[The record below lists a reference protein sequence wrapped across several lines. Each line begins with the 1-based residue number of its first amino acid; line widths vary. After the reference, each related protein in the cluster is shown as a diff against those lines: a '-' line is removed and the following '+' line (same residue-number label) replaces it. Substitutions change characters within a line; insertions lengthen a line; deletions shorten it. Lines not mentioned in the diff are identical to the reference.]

1 MIYFKRPVYVRML
14 TELAPAAFPAGAPPL
29 PEWWQSEIAATASRT
44 ESRMPGLPP
53 KLVVTTYAP
62 TRRWITIIAA
72 AAAGRR
78 RRVRHVRIRPLS
90 APDSIRS
97 RRSNNAPAL
106 RAQIA
111 GQEATISELRA
122 KVAQLESSTVGQTR
136 EREEVQRTIGDLQ
149 AQVARAN
156 QELAFFRGIVT
167 QNANSAEVKI
177 QQARMVAT
185 ATANKF
191 RVRVTLVQPM
201 KPDTV
206 VSGVVILSV
215 DGEVDGKPG
224 RADFATLSGG
234 KRREI
239 PFTFRYLENIEEEIT
254 MPPGMKPEQLLVEVR
269 SNRRGSAP
277 VQQSY
282 VWSVD
287 PQ

>member
-1 MIYFKRPVYVRML
+1 
-14 TELAPAAFPAGAPPL
+14 
-29 PEWWQSEIAATASRT
+29 
-44 ESRMPGLPP
+44 MPGLPP

-62 TRRWITIIAA
+62 TRRMITIVLLVLLL
-72 AAAGRR
+72 AGGVYGMFEFGRYR
-78 RRVRHVRIRPLS
+78 
-90 APDSIRS
+90 AGFD
-97 RRSNNAPAL
+97 APAALRQRAEL
-106 RAQIA
+106 RARIEE
-111 GQEATISELRA
+111 QEATISDLRA

-136 EREEVQRTIGDLQ
+136 EREEVQRTIEELQ

-177 QQARMVAT
+177 QQARMLAT
-185 ATANKF
+185 ASANKF
-191 RVRVTLVQPM
+191 RIRVTLVQPM

-206 VSGVVILSV
+206 VSGTVVLSV
-215 DGEVDGKPG
+215 DGELDGKPG

>member
-1 MIYFKRPVYVRML
+1 
-14 TELAPAAFPAGAPPL
+14 
-29 PEWWQSEIAATASRT
+29 
-44 ESRMPGLPP
+44 MPGLPP

-62 TRRWITIIAA
+62 TRRWITIVLLLLVV
-72 AAAGRR
+72 AGGVYGMFEFGRYR
-78 RRVRHVRIRPLS
+78 AGFDVVSTLKQRT
-90 APDSIRS
+90 
-97 RRSNNAPAL
+97 AL
-106 RAQIA
+106 QSEIDA
-111 GQEATISELRA
+111 QEATISELRA

-136 EREEVQRTIGDLQ
+136 EREEVQRTIGELQ

-185 ATANKF
+185 AAANKF

-201 KPDTV
+201 KPDST

-239 PFTFRYLENIEEEIT
+239 TFTFRYLENIEAEIT

>member
-1 MIYFKRPVYVRML
+1 
-14 TELAPAAFPAGAPPL
+14 
-29 PEWWQSEIAATASRT
+29 
-44 ESRMPGLPP
+44 MPGLPP

-62 TRRWITIIAA
+62 TRRVVTIVLLVLVVLGSVYGMFEFGRYSAGYDALAA
-72 AAAGRR
+72 FKQRQELQSVIDA
-78 RRVRHVRIRPLS
+78 
-90 APDSIRS
+90 
-97 RRSNNAPAL
+97 N
-106 RAQIA
+106 
-111 GQEATISELRA
+111 EATISELRA

-136 EREEVQRTIGDLQ
+136 EREEVQRTIGELQ

-185 ATANKF
+185 AAANKF
-191 RVRVTLVQPM
+191 RIRVTLVQPM

-215 DGEVDGKPG
+215 DGELDGKPG

-254 MPPGMKPEQLLVEVR
+254 VPPGMKPEQLLVEVR

>member
-1 MIYFKRPVYVRML
+1 
-14 TELAPAAFPAGAPPL
+14 
-29 PEWWQSEIAATASRT
+29 
-44 ESRMPGLPP
+44 MPGLPP

-62 TRRWITIIAA
+62 TRRVITIVLLVLLIVGSVYGMFEYGRYNAGHDAIAA
-72 AAAGRR
+72 FRERAR
-78 RRVRHVRIRPLS
+78 LQ
-90 APDSIRS
+90 
-97 RRSNNAPAL
+97 
-106 RAQIA
+106 AQI
-111 GQEATISELRA
+111 EENEMTISELRA

-136 EREEVQRTIGDLQ
+136 EREEVQRMITDLQ

-185 ATANKF
+185 AAANRF
-191 RVRVTLVQPM
+191 RIRVTLVQPM
-201 KPDTV
+201 KPDSV

-215 DGEVDGKPG
+215 DGELDGKPG

-254 MPPGMKPEQLLVEVR
+254 VPPGMKPEQLLVEVR

>member
-1 MIYFKRPVYVRML
+1 
-14 TELAPAAFPAGAPPL
+14 
-29 PEWWQSEIAATASRT
+29 
-44 ESRMPGLPP
+44 MPGLPP

-62 TRRWITIIAA
+62 TRRWVTVILLVLVV
-72 AAAGRR
+72 AGGVYGMYEFGRYR
-78 RRVRHVRIRPLS
+78 GGYDVVASLKERG
-90 APDSIRS
+90 
-97 RRSNNAPAL
+97 AL
-106 RAQIA
+106 R
-111 GQEATISELRA
+111 QEIEIQRTTISDLRA
-122 KVAQLESSTVGQTR
+122 KVAQLESTTVGQTR
-136 EREEVQRTIGDLQ
+136 EREEVQRTIGELQ

-185 ATANKF
+185 STANKF

-201 KPDTV
+201 KPDSV
-206 VSGVVILSV
+206 VSGVVVLSV
-215 DGEVDGKPG
+215 DGELDGKPG

-269 SNRRGSAP
+269 SNRRGSSP

>member
-1 MIYFKRPVYVRML
+1 
-14 TELAPAAFPAGAPPL
+14 
-29 PEWWQSEIAATASRT
+29 
-44 ESRMPGLPP
+44 MPGLPP

-62 TRRWITIIAA
+62 TRRWITIIVLLLIV
-72 AAAGRR
+72 AGGIYGMFEFGRYR
-78 RRVRHVRIRPLS
+78 GNFDVVD
-90 APDSIRS
+90 AFKQRS
-97 RRSNNAPAL
+97 AL
-106 RAQIA
+106 RGEIDANQ
-111 GQEATISELRA
+111 ATISELRA

-191 RVRVTLVQPM
+191 GIRVTLVQPM

-206 VSGVVILSV
+206 VSGVVVLSV

-234 KRREI
+234 KKHEI

-269 SNRRGSAP
+269 SNRRGSTP
-277 VQQSY
+277 VEQSY

>member
-1 MIYFKRPVYVRML
+1 LR
-14 TELAPAAFPAGAPPL
+14 
-29 PEWWQSEIAATASRT
+29 SEIA
-44 ESRMPGLPP
+44 G
-53 KLVVTTYAP
+53 Y
-62 TRRWITIIAA
+62 
-72 AAAGRR
+72 
-78 RRVRHVRIRPLS
+78 
-90 APDSIRS
+90 
-97 RRSNNAPAL
+97 
-106 RAQIA
+106 
-111 GQEATISELRA
+111 EATISELRA
-122 KVAQLESSTVGQTR
+122 RVAQLESSTVGQTR

-191 RVRVTLVQPM
+191 RISVTLVPPM

-206 VSGVVILSV
+206 VSGVLILSV
-215 DGEVDGKPG
+215 DGEINGKPG
-224 RADFATLSGG
+224 RAEFATLSGG
-234 KRREI
+234 KKREI
-239 PFTFRYLENIEEEIT
+239 PFTFRFLETIEEEIT
-254 MPPGMKPEQLLVEVR
+254 LPPGMKPEQLLVEVR
-269 SNRRGSAP
+269 SSRRGSTP

>member
-1 MIYFKRPVYVRML
+1 
-14 TELAPAAFPAGAPPL
+14 
-29 PEWWQSEIAATASRT
+29 
-44 ESRMPGLPP
+44 MPGLPP

-62 TRRWITIIAA
+62 TRRWVTIIVLVLIV
-72 AAAGRR
+72 AAGIYGMFEFGRYR
-78 RRVRHVRIRPLS
+78 
-90 APDSIRS
+90 AGFD
-97 RRSNNAPAL
+97 APAAL
-106 RAQIA
+106 KQRLLLQRQIDA
-111 GQEATISELRA
+111 REATISELRA

-206 VSGVVILSV
+206 VSGTVILSV

-254 MPPGMKPEQLLVEVR
+254 VPPGMKPEQLLVEVR
-269 SNRRGSAP
+269 SSRRGSAP

>member
-1 MIYFKRPVYVRML
+1 
-14 TELAPAAFPAGAPPL
+14 
-29 PEWWQSEIAATASRT
+29 
-44 ESRMPGLPP
+44 MPGLPP

-62 TRRWITIIAA
+62 KRRVVTIVMLVLLVAGSVYGMFEYGRYNAGFDALAALKERATLRDQIAA
-72 AAAGRR
+72 
-78 RRVRHVRIRPLS
+78 
-90 APDSIRS
+90 
-97 RRSNNAPAL
+97 N
-106 RAQIA
+106 
-111 GQEATISELRA
+111 EATISELRA

-136 EREEVQRTIGDLQ
+136 EREEVQRTIGELQ

-185 ATANKF
+185 ATGNKF
-191 RVRVTLVQPM
+191 RIRVTLVQPM
-201 KPDTV
+201 KPDAV

-215 DGEVDGKPG
+215 DGELDGKPG

>member
-1 MIYFKRPVYVRML
+1 
-14 TELAPAAFPAGAPPL
+14 
-29 PEWWQSEIAATASRT
+29 
-44 ESRMPGLPP
+44 MPGLPP

-62 TRRWITIIAA
+62 TRRWITIVILVLIV
-72 AAAGRR
+72 AAGVYGMFEFGRFR
-78 RRVRHVRIRPLS
+78 GGYDVVAGLKQRTE
-90 APDSIRS
+90 
-97 RRSNNAPAL
+97 L
-106 RAQIA
+106 RNVIET
-111 GQEATISELRA
+111 QETTISELRA

-177 QQARMVAT
+177 QQARIVAT

-191 RVRVTLVQPM
+191 RVLVTLVQPM
-201 KPDTV
+201 KPDSV
-206 VSGVVILSV
+206 VTGVVVLSV

-224 RADFATLSGG
+224 RADFATLTGG

-239 PFTFRYLENIEEEIT
+239 AFTFRYLENIDEEIT

>member
-1 MIYFKRPVYVRML
+1 
-14 TELAPAAFPAGAPPL
+14 
-29 PEWWQSEIAATASRT
+29 
-44 ESRMPGLPP
+44 MPGLPP

-62 TRRWITIIAA
+62 TRRVITIVLLVLVVVGSIYGMFEFGRYSAGYDALAA
-72 AAAGRR
+72 F
-78 RRVRHVRIRPLS
+78 
-90 APDSIRS
+90 
-97 RRSNNAPAL
+97 NK
-106 RAQIA
+106 RAELQAEIDA
-111 GQEATISELRA
+111 NEATISELRA

-177 QQARMVAT
+177 QQARIVAT
-185 ATANKF
+185 ATTNKF
-191 RVRVTLVQPM
+191 RVLVTLVQPM
-201 KPDTV
+201 KPDSV
-206 VSGVVILSV
+206 VSGVVVLSV

-239 PFTFRYLENIEEEIT
+239 TFTFRYLENIEEEIT

-269 SNRRGSAP
+269 SNRRGTAP

>member
-1 MIYFKRPVYVRML
+1 
-14 TELAPAAFPAGAPPL
+14 
-29 PEWWQSEIAATASRT
+29 
-44 ESRMPGLPP
+44 MPGLPP

-62 TRRWITIIAA
+62 TRRIVTIVVLVLLV
-72 AAAGRR
+72 AGGVYGMFEFGRY
-78 RRVRHVRIRPLS
+78 
-90 APDSIRS
+90 
-97 RRSNNAPAL
+97 
-106 RAQIA
+106 RAQYDIVA
-111 GQEATISELRA
+111 MVKERAEYRGQIEAQEAVISELRA

-185 ATANKF
+185 ATGNKF

-201 KPDTV
+201 KPDTT
-206 VSGVVILSV
+206 VSGVVVLSV

>member
-1 MIYFKRPVYVRML
+1 
-14 TELAPAAFPAGAPPL
+14 
-29 PEWWQSEIAATASRT
+29 
-44 ESRMPGLPP
+44 MPGLPP

-62 TRRWITIIAA
+62 RRRWITI
-72 AAAGRR
+72 
-78 RRVRHVRIRPLS
+78 VVLV
-90 APDSIRS
+90 
-97 RRSNNAPAL
+97 L
-106 RAQIA
+106 LIA
-111 GQEATISELRA
+111 GGIYGMFEFGRYRGGFDVVAEVKQRAALQSEINSLEATISDLRA
-122 KVAQLESSTVGQTR
+122 QVAQLESSTVGQTR
-136 EREEVQRTIGDLQ
+136 EREEVQRTIGELQ

-191 RVRVTLVQPM
+191 RIRVTLVQPM

-206 VSGVVILSV
+206 VSGTVILSV

-224 RADFATLSGG
+224 RADFATLSAG

-269 SNRRGSAP
+269 SSRRGAAP

>member
-1 MIYFKRPVYVRML
+1 
-14 TELAPAAFPAGAPPL
+14 
-29 PEWWQSEIAATASRT
+29 
-44 ESRMPGLPP
+44 MPGLPP

-62 TRRWITIIAA
+62 TRRWITIVLLVLLIAA
-72 AAAGRR
+72 GIYGMFEFGRFSAG
-78 RRVRHVRIRPLS
+78 H
-90 APDSIRS
+90 DSIAAFKE
-97 RRSNNAPAL
+97 RREL
-106 RAQIA
+106 QRQIDD
-111 GQEATISELRA
+111 GEATIADLRA
-122 KVAQLESSTVGQTR
+122 KVAQLESAGIGQTR

-185 ATANKF
+185 ATANKV

-201 KPDTV
+201 KPDAV
-206 VSGVVILSV
+206 VSGVVVLSV

-234 KRREI
+234 KKREI

-254 MPPGMKPEQLLVEVR
+254 VPPGMKPMQLLVEVR
-269 SNRRGSAP
+269 SNRRGSDP

>member
-1 MIYFKRPVYVRML
+1 
-14 TELAPAAFPAGAPPL
+14 
-29 PEWWQSEIAATASRT
+29 
-44 ESRMPGLPP
+44 MPGLPP

-62 TRRWITIIAA
+62 TRRWITIVVLLLIVAGGVYGMFEFGRFRGGYDVVAGLRQRAELRSEIAT
-72 AAAGRR
+72 
-78 RRVRHVRIRPLS
+78 
-90 APDSIRS
+90 
-97 RRSNNAPAL
+97 
-106 RAQIA
+106 
-111 GQEATISELRA
+111 QESTISELRA
-122 KVAQLESSTVGQTR
+122 KVALLESSTVGQTR

-191 RVRVTLVQPM
+191 RILVTLVQPM
-201 KPDTV
+201 KPDSV
-206 VSGVVILSV
+206 VSGVVVLSV

-269 SNRRGSAP
+269 SNKRGSAP

>member
-1 MIYFKRPVYVRML
+1 
-14 TELAPAAFPAGAPPL
+14 
-29 PEWWQSEIAATASRT
+29 
-44 ESRMPGLPP
+44 MPGLPP

-62 TRRWITIIAA
+62 TRRIITIVVLVLLV
-72 AAAGRR
+72 AGGVYGMFEFGRYR
-78 RRVRHVRIRPLS
+78 ANYDIVAMIKE
-90 APDSIRS
+90 
-97 RRSNNAPAL
+97 
-106 RAQIA
+106 RAQYHGQIET
-111 GQEATISELRA
+111 QEATISELRA

-177 QQARMVAT
+177 QQARMVAS
-185 ATANKF
+185 AAANKF
-191 RVRVTLVQPM
+191 RIRVTLVQPM

-206 VSGVVILSV
+206 VSGVVVLSV
-215 DGEVDGKPG
+215 DGEIDGKPG

-269 SNRRGSAP
+269 SNKRGSAP

>member
-1 MIYFKRPVYVRML
+1 
-14 TELAPAAFPAGAPPL
+14 
-29 PEWWQSEIAATASRT
+29 
-44 ESRMPGLPP
+44 MPGLPP

-62 TRRWITIIAA
+62 TRRWVTIVLLLLVVVGAVYGMFEFGRYSAGHDAIAA
-72 AAAGRR
+72 FKDRR
-78 RRVRHVRIRPLS
+78 ELE
-90 APDSIRS
+90 
-97 RRSNNAPAL
+97 
-106 RAQIA
+106 AQMEA
-111 GQEATISELRA
+111 RDATILDLRA
-122 KVAQLESSTVGQTR
+122 KIAQLESSTVGQTR
-136 EREEVQRTIGDLQ
+136 EREEVQRTIGELQ

-185 ATANKF
+185 AAANKF
-191 RVRVTLVQPM
+191 RIRVTLVQPM

-269 SNRRGSAP
+269 SSRRGSTP

>member
-1 MIYFKRPVYVRML
+1 
-14 TELAPAAFPAGAPPL
+14 
-29 PEWWQSEIAATASRT
+29 
-44 ESRMPGLPP
+44 MPGLPP

-62 TRRWITIIAA
+62 KRRIVTIVLLVLLV
-72 AAAGRR
+72 AGGVYGMFEFGRY
-78 RRVRHVRIRPLS
+78 
-90 APDSIRS
+90 
-97 RRSNNAPAL
+97 
-106 RAQIA
+106 RAGYDVVASLKQRTELHKEISSL
-111 GQEATISELRA
+111 EATIFDLRA

-201 KPDTV
+201 NPDTV
-206 VSGVVILSV
+206 VSGVVVLSV

-224 RADFATLSGG
+224 RADFATLTGG

-239 PFTFRYLENIEEEIT
+239 AFTFRYLENIDEEIT

>member
-1 MIYFKRPVYVRML
+1 MRNVISTL
-14 TELAPAAFPAGAPPL
+14 
-29 PEWWQSEIAATASRT
+29 AATN
-44 ESRMPGLPP
+44 
-53 KLVVTTYAP
+53 V
-62 TRRWITIIAA
+62 
-72 AAAGRR
+72 
-78 RRVRHVRIRPLS
+78 
-90 APDSIRS
+90 D
-97 RRSNNAPAL
+97 
-106 RAQIA
+106 
-111 GQEATISELRA
+111 LRA
-122 KVAQLESSTVGQTR
+122 KVAQLVSSPVGQTR
-136 EREEVQRTIGDLQ
+136 EREEVQRTNGHLQ

-206 VSGVVILSV
+206 VTGVVVLSV

-224 RADFATLSGG
+224 RADFATLTGG

-239 PFTFRYLENIEEEIT
+239 AFTFRYLENIDEEIT

-269 SNRRGSAP
+269 SNRRGAAP

>member
-1 MIYFKRPVYVRML
+1 
-14 TELAPAAFPAGAPPL
+14 
-29 PEWWQSEIAATASRT
+29 
-44 ESRMPGLPP
+44 MPGLPP

-62 TRRWITIIAA
+62 TRRWITIALLLMIIAA
-72 AAAGRR
+72 GVYGMFEFGRYRAGYDVVAGLKQRTE
-78 RRVRHVRIRPLS
+78 
-90 APDSIRS
+90 
-97 RRSNNAPAL
+97 L
-106 RAQIA
+106 REEIA
-111 GQEATISELRA
+111 TQEATIAELRA

-206 VSGVVILSV
+206 VSGVVVLSV

>member
-1 MIYFKRPVYVRML
+1 
-14 TELAPAAFPAGAPPL
+14 
-29 PEWWQSEIAATASRT
+29 
-44 ESRMPGLPP
+44 MPGLPP

-62 TRRWITIIAA
+62 TRRWITIVLLVLIIVGSVYGMFEFGRYR
-72 AAAGRR
+72 AGYDVVASLKQRTELR
-78 RRVRHVRIRPLS
+78 GEI
-90 APDSIRS
+90 S
-97 RRSNNAPAL
+97 RLEN
-106 RAQIA
+106 
-111 GQEATISELRA
+111 TIFELRA

-201 KPDTV
+201 NPDTV
-206 VSGVVILSV
+206 VSGVVVLSV
-215 DGEVDGKPG
+215 DGELDGKPG
-224 RADFATLSGG
+224 RADFATLTGG

-239 PFTFRYLENIEEEIT
+239 AFTFRYLENIDEEIT

>member
-1 MIYFKRPVYVRML
+1 MFEFGRFRAGYDVVAGLKQQA
-14 TELAPAAFPAGAPPL
+14 ELRD
-29 PEWWQSEIAATASRT
+29 EIAT
-44 ESRMPGLPP
+44 
-53 KLVVTTYAP
+53 
-62 TRRWITIIAA
+62 
-72 AAAGRR
+72 
-78 RRVRHVRIRPLS
+78 
-90 APDSIRS
+90 
-97 RRSNNAPAL
+97 
-106 RAQIA
+106 
-111 GQEATISELRA
+111 QEATISDLRA

-191 RVRVTLVQPM
+191 RIRVTLVQPM

-206 VSGVVILSV
+206 VSGVVVLSV

-254 MPPGMKPEQLLVEVR
+254 VPPGMKPEQLLVEVR

>member
-1 MIYFKRPVYVRML
+1 V
-14 TELAPAAFPAGAPPL
+14 
-29 PEWWQSEIAATASRT
+29 
-44 ESRMPGLPP
+44 
-53 KLVVTTYAP
+53 
-62 TRRWITIIAA
+62 
-72 AAAGRR
+72 
-78 RRVRHVRIRPLS
+78 
-90 APDSIRS
+90 
-97 RRSNNAPAL
+97 
-106 RAQIA
+106 
-111 GQEATISELRA
+111 
-122 KVAQLESSTVGQTR
+122 
-136 EREEVQRTIGDLQ
+136 EVQRTIGDLQ

-177 QQARMVAT
+177 QQARIVAT

-191 RVRVTLVQPM
+191 RVLVTLVQPM
-201 KPDTV
+201 KPDSV
-206 VSGVVILSV
+206 VSGVVVLSV
-215 DGEVDGKPG
+215 DGDVDGKPG

>member
-1 MIYFKRPVYVRML
+1 
-14 TELAPAAFPAGAPPL
+14 
-29 PEWWQSEIAATASRT
+29 
-44 ESRMPGLPP
+44 MPGLPP

-62 TRRWITIIAA
+62 TRRWITIVVLVLMV
-72 AAAGRR
+72 AAGVYGMFEFGRYR
-78 RRVRHVRIRPLS
+78 AKYDVV
-90 APDSIRS
+90 DS
-97 RRSNNAPAL
+97 L
-106 RAQIA
+106 RQRTQLRNEIA
-111 GQEATISELRA
+111 TLETTIFDLRA

-191 RVRVTLVQPM
+191 RVRITLVQPM

-206 VSGVVILSV
+206 VSGVVVLSV

-224 RADFATLSGG
+224 RADFATLTGG

-239 PFTFRYLENIEEEIT
+239 AFTFRYLENIDEEIT

>member
-1 MIYFKRPVYVRML
+1 
-14 TELAPAAFPAGAPPL
+14 
-29 PEWWQSEIAATASRT
+29 
-44 ESRMPGLPP
+44 MPGLPP

-62 TRRWITIIAA
+62 TRRIVTIVLLLLLVGGGVYGMFEFGRYS
-72 AAAGRR
+72 AGFDA
-78 RRVRHVRIRPLS
+78 LS
-90 APDSIRS
+90 ALKQR
-97 RRSNNAPAL
+97 AAL
-106 RAQIA
+106 K
-111 GQEATISELRA
+111 GETESQEATISELRA
-122 KVAQLESSTVGQTR
+122 KVALLESSTVGQTR

-177 QQARMVAT
+177 QQARIVAT

-191 RVRVTLVQPM
+191 RVLVTLVQPM
-201 KPDTV
+201 KPDSV
-206 VSGVVILSV
+206 VSGVVVLSV

>member
-1 MIYFKRPVYVRML
+1 V
-14 TELAPAAFPAGAPPL
+14 
-29 PEWWQSEIAATASRT
+29 
-44 ESRMPGLPP
+44 PGLPP

-62 TRRWITIIAA
+62 TRRWITIVVLLLIVAGGVYGMFEFGRYSAGYDTVAA
-72 AAAGRR
+72 LKQRAAFRGD
-78 RRVRHVRIRPLS
+78 I
-90 APDSIRS
+90 
-97 RRSNNAPAL
+97 
-106 RAQIA
+106 
-111 GQEATISELRA
+111 EANETTISELRA

-191 RVRVTLVQPM
+191 RIRITLVQPM

-206 VSGVVILSV
+206 VSGVVVLSV

-224 RADFATLSGG
+224 RADFATLSGN

-282 VWSVD
+282 VWNVD
-287 PQ
+287 PN

>member
-1 MIYFKRPVYVRML
+1 
-14 TELAPAAFPAGAPPL
+14 
-29 PEWWQSEIAATASRT
+29 
-44 ESRMPGLPP
+44 MPGLPP

-62 TRRWITIIAA
+62 KRRVITIVLLLLLVAGSVYGMFEFGRYSAGFDALAALKERAALSDEIAA
-72 AAAGRR
+72 
-78 RRVRHVRIRPLS
+78 
-90 APDSIRS
+90 
-97 RRSNNAPAL
+97 N
-106 RAQIA
+106 
-111 GQEATISELRA
+111 EATISELRA

-136 EREEVQRTIGDLQ
+136 EREEVQRTIGELQ

-185 ATANKF
+185 PAANKF
-191 RVRVTLVQPM
+191 RIRVTLVQPM
-201 KPDTV
+201 KPDAV

-215 DGEVDGKPG
+215 DGELDGKPG

-239 PFTFRYLENIEEEIT
+239 PFTFRYLENIEEEVT
-254 MPPGMKPEQLLVEVR
+254 VPPGMKPEQLLVEVR

-277 VQQSY
+277 VQQAY

>member
-1 MIYFKRPVYVRML
+1 
-14 TELAPAAFPAGAPPL
+14 
-29 PEWWQSEIAATASRT
+29 
-44 ESRMPGLPP
+44 MPGLPP

-62 TRRWITIIAA
+62 TRRVVTIVLLVLVVLGSVYGMFEFGRYSAGYDALAA
-72 AAAGRR
+72 FKQRQELQSVIDA
-78 RRVRHVRIRPLS
+78 
-90 APDSIRS
+90 
-97 RRSNNAPAL
+97 N
-106 RAQIA
+106 
-111 GQEATISELRA
+111 EATISELRA

-136 EREEVQRTIGDLQ
+136 EREEVRRTIGELQ
-149 AQVARAN
+149 AQVARLN
-156 QELAFFRGIVT
+156 QDLAFYRGIVT

-185 ATANKF
+185 AAANKF
-191 RVRVTLVQPM
+191 RIRVTLVQPM

-206 VSGVVILSV
+206 VSGVVVLSV
-215 DGEVDGKPG
+215 DGEIDGKPG

-254 MPPGMKPEQLLVEVR
+254 VPPGMKPEQLLVEVR

>member
-1 MIYFKRPVYVRML
+1 
-14 TELAPAAFPAGAPPL
+14 
-29 PEWWQSEIAATASRT
+29 
-44 ESRMPGLPP
+44 MPGLPP

-62 TRRWITIIAA
+62 TRRWITVILLVLVVAGGVYGMFEFGRYRAGYDVVAGLKQKAA
-72 AAAGRR
+72 LQKT
-78 RRVRHVRIRPLS
+78 I
-90 APDSIRS
+90 DT
-97 RRSNNAPAL
+97 
-106 RAQIA
+106 Q
-111 GQEATISELRA
+111 QATISELRA

-136 EREEVQRTIGDLQ
+136 EREEVQRTIGELQ

-167 QNANSAEVKI
+167 QSANSAEVKI

-185 ATANKF
+185 STANKF

>member
-1 MIYFKRPVYVRML
+1 
-14 TELAPAAFPAGAPPL
+14 
-29 PEWWQSEIAATASRT
+29 
-44 ESRMPGLPP
+44 MPGLPP

-62 TRRWITIIAA
+62 TRRIVTIVVLVLLV
-72 AAAGRR
+72 AGGVYGMFEFGRY
-78 RRVRHVRIRPLS
+78 
-90 APDSIRS
+90 
-97 RRSNNAPAL
+97 
-106 RAQIA
+106 RANYDVVAMVKERADYRGQIEA
-111 GQEATISELRA
+111 QEATISDLRA

-201 KPDTV
+201 NPDTV
-206 VSGVVILSV
+206 VSGVVVLSV
-215 DGEVDGKPG
+215 DGELDGKPG
-224 RADFATLSGG
+224 RADFATLTGG

-239 PFTFRYLENIEEEIT
+239 AFTFRYLENIDEEIT

>member
-1 MIYFKRPVYVRML
+1 
-14 TELAPAAFPAGAPPL
+14 
-29 PEWWQSEIAATASRT
+29 
-44 ESRMPGLPP
+44 MPGLPP

-62 TRRWITIIAA
+62 TRRWITIMVLVLIVVGGVYGMFEFGRYR
-72 AAAGRR
+72 AGYDVVASLKQR
-78 RRVRHVRIRPLS
+78 
-90 APDSIRS
+90 AE
-97 RRSNNAPAL
+97 L
-106 RAQIA
+106 RKEISSLE
-111 GQEATISELRA
+111 GTIFDLRA

-201 KPDTV
+201 NPDTV
-206 VSGVVILSV
+206 VSGVVVLSV

-224 RADFATLSGG
+224 RADFATLTGG

-239 PFTFRYLENIEEEIT
+239 AFTFRYLENIDEEIT

>member
-1 MIYFKRPVYVRML
+1 
-14 TELAPAAFPAGAPPL
+14 
-29 PEWWQSEIAATASRT
+29 
-44 ESRMPGLPP
+44 MPGLPP

-62 TRRWITIIAA
+62 TRRMITTIVLVLLVAGGVYGMFEFGRYSAGHDAYAA
-72 AAAGRR
+72 
-78 RRVRHVRIRPLS
+78 L
-90 APDSIRS
+90 
-97 RRSNNAPAL
+97 L
-106 RAQIA
+106 QRADLQDKIDA
-111 GQEATISELRA
+111 REATISDLRA

-136 EREEVQRTIGDLQ
+136 EREEVQRTIEDLQ

-177 QQARMVAT
+177 QQARMLAT
-185 ATANKF
+185 AAANKF
-191 RVRVTLVQPM
+191 RIRVTLVQPM

-206 VSGVVILSV
+206 VSGVVVLSV
-215 DGEVDGKPG
+215 DGELDGKPG

-254 MPPGMKPEQLLVEVR
+254 MPPGMKPEQLLIEVR

>member
-1 MIYFKRPVYVRML
+1 
-14 TELAPAAFPAGAPPL
+14 
-29 PEWWQSEIAATASRT
+29 
-44 ESRMPGLPP
+44 MPGLPP

-62 TRRWITIIAA
+62 SRRWITVIVLLLLVAGGVYGMFEFGRYRAGFDVVAGFKQRAA
-72 AAAGRR
+72 LQNE
-78 RRVRHVRIRPLS
+78 I
-90 APDSIRS
+90 D
-97 RRSNNAPAL
+97 
-106 RAQIA
+106 AQD
-111 GQEATISELRA
+111 ATITELRA

-149 AQVARAN
+149 AQVAKAN

-201 KPDTV
+201 KPDAT
-206 VSGVVILSV
+206 VSGVVVLSV

>member
-1 MIYFKRPVYVRML
+1 
-14 TELAPAAFPAGAPPL
+14 
-29 PEWWQSEIAATASRT
+29 
-44 ESRMPGLPP
+44 MPGLPP

-62 TRRWITIIAA
+62 TRRMITVVLLLLLVAGGVYGMFEFGRYSAGFDSLAA
-72 AAAGRR
+72 LTQRA
-78 RRVRHVRIRPLS
+78 
-90 APDSIRS
+90 
-97 RRSNNAPAL
+97 AL
-106 RAQIA
+106 RAEIEDHQ
-111 GQEATISELRA
+111 GTISELRA

-201 KPDTV
+201 NPDTV
-206 VSGVVILSV
+206 VSGVVVLSV

-224 RADFATLSGG
+224 RADFATLTGG

-239 PFTFRYLENIEEEIT
+239 AFTFRYLENIDEEIT

>member
-1 MIYFKRPVYVRML
+1 
-14 TELAPAAFPAGAPPL
+14 
-29 PEWWQSEIAATASRT
+29 
-44 ESRMPGLPP
+44 MPGLPP

-62 TRRWITIIAA
+62 TRRIVTIVVLVLLV
-72 AAAGRR
+72 AGGVYGMFEFGRY
-78 RRVRHVRIRPLS
+78 
-90 APDSIRS
+90 
-97 RRSNNAPAL
+97 
-106 RAQIA
+106 RAQYDIVA
-111 GQEATISELRA
+111 MVKERAEYRGQIEAQEAVISELRA

-185 ATANKF
+185 AAANKF
-191 RVRVTLVQPM
+191 RIRVTLVQPM

-206 VSGVVILSV
+206 VSGVVVLSV
-215 DGEVDGKPG
+215 DGEIDGKPG

-254 MPPGMKPEQLLVEVR
+254 VPPGMKPEQLLVEVR

>member
-1 MIYFKRPVYVRML
+1 V
-14 TELAPAAFPAGAPPL
+14 
-29 PEWWQSEIAATASRT
+29 
-44 ESRMPGLPP
+44 PGLPP

-62 TRRWITIIAA
+62 TRRWITALLLVLIVAGGVYGMFEFGRYRAGYDVVAGLNQRTELRDVIA
-72 AAAGRR
+72 
-78 RRVRHVRIRPLS
+78 S
-90 APDSIRS
+90 
-97 RRSNNAPAL
+97 
-106 RAQIA
+106 
-111 GQEATISELRA
+111 QETTISELRA

-191 RVRVTLVQPM
+191 RIRVTLVQPM

-206 VSGVVILSV
+206 VSGVVVLSV

>member
-1 MIYFKRPVYVRML
+1 
-14 TELAPAAFPAGAPPL
+14 
-29 PEWWQSEIAATASRT
+29 
-44 ESRMPGLPP
+44 MPGLPP

-62 TRRWITIIAA
+62 TRRRITIVVLVLVVVGAVYGMFEFGRYSAGYDSLAA
-72 AAAGRR
+72 FNQRRELQKQIDAG
-78 RRVRHVRIRPLS
+78 
-90 APDSIRS
+90 D
-97 RRSNNAPAL
+97 
-106 RAQIA
+106 
-111 GQEATISELRA
+111 ATISELRA
-122 KVAQLESSTVGQTR
+122 KIAQLESSTVGQTR

-191 RVRVTLVQPM
+191 RIRVTLVQPM

-269 SNRRGSAP
+269 SSRRGSAP